1 MQDIKTLRNMIKQ
14 LSWIMNRKQKKTFLC
29 LFVMIF
35 VGSMFELLCVTV
47 IMPLIYAIMSPEKLL
62 QNPFIGAFLSML
74 HLVER
79 KQIIFG
85 ISLAIIL
92 LYYLKN
98 IFLIFSMKSQIIFR
112 AQFQKDLSTRILKT
126 YMKRPYSYFVKTNT
140 GILLRGVGTAVTGV
154 YEILDN
160 LSKFVS
166 EVLTVVAIG
175 AFILVVDPI
184 MAVGVLIFAILCF
197 LLVTLYFKNRIS
209 ILGEKQWDAVSLT
222 NKYAIQ
228 ALGGY
233 KEIKVRQTTNFFV
246 KKFSDAS
253 EVSKKA
259 TIDNN
264 FINILPER
272 IIETV
277 CITGIILVV
286 YIRVLMNV
294 DVTEFVPQLAAFAV
308 AAFRILPSISRMTGQ
323 INNMVYWR
331 PSLEETYN
339 NIKEVYDYEAGL
351 NKGNEKEKTND
362 YVQFKDSI
370 SIEQISWKY
379 DAGNAKVLDGLS
391 IQIKKGESIGIIGSS
406 GAGKTTFT
414 DIFLGLMEP
423 QEGTIKV
430 DGIDIYSIPKSWATL
445 VGYVPQMTYIID
457 DTIKNNVAFGVEETE
472 IDENK
477 IWSALEQAQLKEFV
491 QDLPGK
497 LQHVLGEGGVRLS
510 GGQRQRIAIARTLY
524 FEPDIIVLDEATS
537 ALDNETE
544 KAVMESIE
552 YLQGKKTMIIVAHR
566 LNTIKNCDRIYE
578 IKDGKALLKNK
589 SEIYS

>member
-272 IIETV
+272 IMETV